1 MDEIIKDLPKEITDD
16 PYFTHVAAAFNLY
29 LDIKYLLNS
38 EDEFTE
44 CQIEGIKN
52 RMKHF
57 VNYMK
62 DNLPD
67 VRVKQLGH
75 YWISHVPEFLS
86 EFKTMTNF
94 SDEPIEASHAVS
106 KKYEARIKTR
116 DEEERLEWLM
126 RCNREDTFLFDNIDC
141 KNDDN

>member
-1 MDEIIKDLPKEITDD
+1 MGNSLDEIIKDLPKEITDD

-44 CQIEGIKN
+44 
-52 RMKHF
+52 F
-57 VNYMK
+57 
-62 DNLPD
+62 
-67 VRVKQLGH
+67 
-75 YWISHVPEFLS
+75 
-86 EFKTMTNF
+86 
-94 SDEPIEASHAVS
+94 EASHAVS